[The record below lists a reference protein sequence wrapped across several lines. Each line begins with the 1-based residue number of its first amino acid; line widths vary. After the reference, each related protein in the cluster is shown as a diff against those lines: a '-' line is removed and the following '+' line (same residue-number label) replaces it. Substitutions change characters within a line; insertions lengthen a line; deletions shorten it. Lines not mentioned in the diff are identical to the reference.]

1 MNSAQQTLLTSL
13 KGRIVT
19 ESGSMRKAAK
29 LVGQLERLYPESMS
43 YRANL
48 IAMRRANRVAR
59 KMAAVTTASSVDLFA
74 L

>member
-1 MNSAQQTLLTSL
+1 MNSAQQTTITTL

-29 LVGQLERLYPESMS
+29 LIGQLERLYPEAMS

-48 IAMRRANRVAR
+48 ITMRRANRVAR
-59 KMAAVTTASSVDLFA
+59 KMATVAPVSSVDLFA